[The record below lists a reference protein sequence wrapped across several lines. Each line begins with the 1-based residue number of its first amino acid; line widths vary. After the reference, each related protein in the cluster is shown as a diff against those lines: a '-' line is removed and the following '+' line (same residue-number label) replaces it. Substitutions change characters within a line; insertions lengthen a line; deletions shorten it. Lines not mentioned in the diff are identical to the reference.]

1 MLKRSIA
8 ARLIAAL
15 LGITFAAIAVIAG
28 YMFVKQLQTAE
39 EDLRTDLL
47 SNYDAVLEAV
57 DFEGRAI
64 SAVSSAL
71 SGLRELQDAVA
82 REDRAAGLALLAEAM
97 KNLRERDGIGLV
109 TIQLPSGVA
118 FLRAHSPAN
127 FGDNVLSRRQT
138 VKQAIET
145 GKAYTGIEPG
155 RETLSLFSSHP
166 LRLDGKLIGVV
177 DTGVALGEEF
187 LQRLKRRLNVELT
200 IHLLADDKIS
210 VYSSTFAEKTT
221 LGEAE
226 YRAALNGETVLRHT
240 RLKGHDSATLAM
252 PLKNFSGKAIAVV
265 EIVAD
270 REIQAA
276 AARRELLILSALA
289 LVTLIVSGVIA
300 VFLSRSLGQ
309 PIAAMTGAMQTLA
322 AGNLDCQIPGQER
335 IDELGAMAKAVQVFR
350 EQAEEN
356 RRMSAERA
364 SQRQAFEEQRQ
375 AQEAELDRSIG
386 GIVAAAAQGDMSAR
400 IAVDNMQGVMRRL
413 GDGVNTLVA
422 TTDAA
427 LKELRHVLGRLA
439 EGDLSGRVQGDYAG
453 VFADLQQA
461 TNQMAERIGGVVRG
475 LSENAEAVNAAA
487 AEISTGSQDLAQRT
501 ESQAASIEETA
512 ASMHEITATVKQNA
526 DNAQAANQLAV
537 AARDTAEKGG
547 SVVAEA
553 VSAVT
558 QIEESAQKIS
568 DIVSMIDE
576 IAFQTNLLALN
587 ASVEAARAGEAG
599 KGFAVVAQEVR
610 ALAQR
615 SANASKD
622 IKALIA
628 ESNTQVKTGAGLVNQ
643 TGGSLTEIVTA
654 IKKVTDIVAEIAAA
668 SREQATG
675 LEQVNTAVGSMDEM
689 TQRNGALVEETSASA
704 QALAG
709 QAQELARL
717 VGFFRL

>member
-8 ARLIAAL
+8 ARLIAAML
-15 LGITFAAIAVIAG
+15 AITFAAIAVIAG
-28 YMFVKQLQTAE
+28 YMFVKQVNTAE
-39 EDLRTDLL
+39 ADLRDDLL
-47 SNYDAVLEAV
+47 ANYAAVLEAI
-57 DFEGRAI
+57 DFEGRTA
-64 SAVSSAL
+64 SSVSSAL
-71 SGLRELQDAVA
+71 TGLRALQEAVA
-82 REDRAAGLALLAEAM
+82 NNDRAAGLALLAEPM
-97 KNLRERDGIGLV
+97 KTVREREGIGLI
-109 TIQLPSGVA
+109 TIQTPAGVA

-138 VKQAIET
+138 VKQTIDT
-145 GKAYTGIEPG
+145 GKAHTGIEPG

-166 LRLDGKLIGVV
+166 LRMDGKLIGVV
-177 DTGVALGEEF
+177 DTGIALGEEF
-187 LQRLKRRLNVELT
+187 LQRMKRRLNVELT
-200 IHLLADDKIS
+200 IHLLADDKLS

-221 LGEAE
+221 IGEAE
-226 YRAALNGETVLRHT
+226 YRAALNGDTVLRHT
-240 RLKGHDSATLAM
+240 RLKGRDSATLAM

-270 REIQAA
+270 REKQAA
-276 AARRELLILSALA
+276 TQRQELLILSLLA
-289 LVTLIVSGVIA
+289 LVTLLATGAVAVILA
-300 VFLSRSLGQ
+300 RSLVR

-322 AGNLDCQIPGQER
+322 AGNLDSEIPAQDR
-335 IDELGAMAKAVQVFR
+335 VDELGAMAKAVQVFR
-350 EQAEEN
+350 EQALDN

-386 GIVAAAAQGDMSAR
+386 TIVAAAAEGDMSAR
-400 IAVDNMQGVMRRL
+400 IAVDNMEGVMRRL

-422 TTDAA
+422 TTDMA
-427 LKELRHVLGRLA
+427 LRELGQVLARLA
-439 EGDLSGRVQGDYAG
+439 DGDLSGRVQGNYAG

-461 TNQMAERIGGVVRG
+461 TNRMAERISEVVRG

-512 ASMHEITATVKQNA
+512 ASMHEITTTVKQNA

-547 SVVAEA
+547 AVVRDA
-553 VSAVT
+553 VTAVT
-558 QIEESAQKIS
+558 QIEDSARKIS
-568 DIVSMIDE
+568 DIVGLIDE

-587 ASVEAARAGEAG
+587 ASVEAARAGEVG

-622 IKALIA
+622 IKALIQA
-628 ESNTQVKTGAGLVNQ
+628 SNAQVKTGAGLVNQ
-643 TGGSLTEIVTA
+643 TGGSLAEIVGA
-654 IKKVTDIVAEIAAA
+654 IKKVADIVAEIAAA

-709 QAQELARL
+709 QAKQLAQL

>member
-8 ARLIAAL
+8 ARLIAAM
-15 LGITFAAIAVIAG
+15 LGITFAAIAVIAV
-28 YMFVKQLQTAE
+28 YMFIKQVNTAE
-39 EDLRTDLL
+39 GDLRDDLL
-47 SNYDAVLEAV
+47 ANYDAVLEAI
-57 DFEGRAI
+57 DFEGRTA
-64 SAVSSAL
+64 SSVSSAL
-71 SGLRELQDAVA
+71 SGLRALQDAVA
-82 REDRAAGLALLAEAM
+82 NDDRAAGLALLAEPM
-97 KNLRERDGIGLV
+97 KTVREREGIGLI
-109 TIQLPSGVA
+109 TIQTPAGVA
-118 FLRAHSPAN
+118 FLRAHSPGN

-138 VKQAIET
+138 VKQTIDT
-145 GKAYTGIEPG
+145 GKPHTGIEPG

-177 DTGVALGEEF
+177 DTGIALGEDF
-187 LQRLKRRLNVELT
+187 LQRMKRRLNVELT
-200 IHLLADDKIS
+200 IHLLADDKLS

-221 LGEAE
+221 ISEAE

-240 RLKGHDSATLAM
+240 RLKGRDSATLAM
-252 PLKNFSGKAIAVV
+252 PLKNFSGKPIAVV

-270 REIQAA
+270 REKQAA
-276 AARRELLILSALA
+276 AQRQELLILSLLA
-289 LVTLIVSGVIA
+289 VVTLLATGAVAVILA
-300 VFLSRSLGQ
+300 RSLVR

-322 AGNLDCQIPGQER
+322 GGDLEREIPAQDR
-335 IDELGAMAKAVQVFR
+335 VDELGAMAKAVQVFR
-350 EQAEEN
+350 EQAVDN

-364 SQRQAFEEQRQ
+364 SQRQAYEEQRQ

-386 GIVAAAAQGDMSAR
+386 AIVAAAAAGDMSAR
-400 IAVDNMQGVMRRL
+400 IAVENMDGVMRRL

-422 TTDAA
+422 TTDTA
-427 LKELRHVLGRLA
+427 LRELGQVLARLA
-439 EGDLSGRVQGDYAG
+439 DGDLSGRVKGNYAG

-461 TNQMAERIGGVVRG
+461 TNRMAERISEVVRG

-526 DNAQAANQLAV
+526 DNAQAASQLATV
-537 AARDTAEKGG
+537 ARDTADKGG

-553 VSAVT
+553 VTAVT
-558 QIEESAQKIS
+558 QIEDSARKIG
-568 DIVSMIDE
+568 DIVGLIDE

-622 IKALIA
+622 IKGLIQA
-628 ESNTQVKTGAGLVNQ
+628 SNAQVKTGAGLVNQ
-643 TGGSLTEIVTA
+643 TGGSLAEIVGA
-654 IKKVTDIVAEIAAA
+654 IKKVADIVAEIAAA

-709 QAQELARL
+709 QAKQLAQL